1 MGSIE
6 LQGDGE
12 VFEIHAD
19 DVDITTIAKDSVP
32 QDCSLESDGNMTV
45 MLDTSVGQQQ
55 KDMGAARD
63 FAARVQKLR
72 KAAGLREHDEVEV
85 WYGAGEVASAIEN
98 NLEYT
103 NGILKVATL
112 MQLECMPSNAV
123 VIAHEKEE
131 GKLTSITLT
140 NRSVV
145 LDMDKLTAK
154 YGATDAAV
162 AQAFMGSM
170 DFCVA
175 KDML

>member
-1 MGSIE
+1 
-6 LQGDGE
+6 
-12 VFEIHAD
+12 
-19 DVDITTIAKDSVP
+19 
-32 QDCSLESDGNMTV
+32 
-45 MLDTSVGQQQ
+45 
-55 KDMGAARD
+55 
-63 FAARVQKLR
+63 
-72 KAAGLREHDEVEV
+72 
-85 WYGAGEVASAIEN
+85 
-98 NLEYT
+98 
-103 NGILKVATL
+103 

-123 VIAHEKEE
+123 VIAHEEEE

-175 KDML
+175 KDMLTEGAAREVVIQRLNASKTFDSMTFDFELGQNSFLSVADLYASKK